1 MKPDEAAPGVVYN
14 QRDEVLEGGAL
25 LVNICQTPHCERRQ
39 ISFMRIHWWIFNVYL
54 IIAIVILHAVEFGLC
69 EAGGFLAVHVD
80 FVYVII

>member
-1 MKPDEAAPGVVYN
+1 
-14 QRDEVLEGGAL
+14 
-25 LVNICQTPHCERRQ
+25 
-39 ISFMRIHWWIFNVYL
+39 MRIHWWIFNVYL